1 MLLGGTAVNAL
12 AFSGSNYLFSML
24 RSSGVDEERR
34 RHDKAVEQ
42 LQAAHEQWSK
52 QRTERLDWINEEL
65 RRQGHAVQTFH
76 DVDMAIRE
84 YARVTGHNLDN
95 TFGVMGSE
103 PQITDFYTPSG
114 DQKNREIAFVV
125 VGLAATGLVAYKI
138 SKKSAKWSEL
148 TVPDCIGSSS
158 PYGRYDISSEAD
170 NFPPDFL
177 RHRYNDTTCQDG
189 IAGRA
194 ILCYARGRPLRQPPQ
209 DSWSSGP
216 HNDRYCTKVP
226 RALAAGWESGN
237 AFRHNGVGWSDQPP
251 GNNWAAVRAG
261 GFGMLETDRAGGIL
275 GI

>member
-1 MLLGGTAVNAL
+1 
-12 AFSGSNYLFSML
+12 ML
-24 RSSGVDEERR
+24 RSSGLDEERK

-42 LQAAHEQWSK
+42 LQAAQAEWSK

-125 VGLAATGLVAYKI
+125 VGLAATGLAAFKL
-138 SKKSAKWSEL
+138 AKWSEL

-209 DSWSSGP
+209 DSWSSGHTMIDIARKSLELWRRDERAAMRFATMVLAGP
-216 HNDRYCTKVP
+216 TNLRETTGQLSEPV
-226 RALAAGWESGN
+226 ALACWRLIRLLEYLASLDDGREEAAN
-237 AFRHNGVGWSDQPP
+237 QASD
-251 GNNWAAVRAG
+251 G
-261 GFGMLETDRAGGIL
+261 
-275 GI
+275 

>member
-1 MLLGGTAVNAL
+1 MASIAMLLGGAAVNAL

-65 RRQGHAVQTFH
+65 YAVQTFH

-125 VGLAATGLVAYKI
+125 VGLAATGLAAYKL
-138 SKKSAKWSEL
+138 AKWSEL
-148 TVPDCIGSSS
+148 NAPDSTHSVSSS
-158 PYGRYDISSEAD
+158 P
-170 NFPPDFL
+170 
-177 RHRYNDTTCQDG
+177 
-189 IAGRA
+189 
-194 ILCYARGRPLRQPPQ
+194 
-209 DSWSSGP
+209 
-216 HNDRYCTKVP
+216 
-226 RALAAGWESGN
+226 
-237 AFRHNGVGWSDQPP
+237 
-251 GNNWAAVRAG
+251 
-261 GFGMLETDRAGGIL
+261 
-275 GI
+275 

>member
-1 MLLGGTAVNAL
+1 MASIAMLLGGAAVNAL

-84 YARVTGHNLDN
+84 YARVTEHNLDN

-148 TVPDCIGSSS
+148 TVPDCKGSSS

-170 NFPPDFL
+170 NFPHLLYLMGLPEEL
-177 RHRYNDTTCQDG
+177 YLNRRGWCT
-189 IAGRA
+189 
-194 ILCYARGRPLRQPPQ
+194 YA
-209 DSWSSGP
+209 
-216 HNDRYCTKVP
+216 
-226 RALAAGWESGN
+226 
-237 AFRHNGVGWSDQPP
+237 
-251 GNNWAAVRAG
+251 
-261 GFGMLETDRAGGIL
+261 L
-275 GI
+275 GY